1 MKAVGTLNFKIIC
14 YFLLLKSLVGTRK
27 LLVGA
32 NPTGLTRSLEYV
44 DGTLMPD
51 GYFSDVDRTWIGD
64 LVYSTQHPEC
74 LRINKYGNVIKCNT
88 KCTDEN
94 GNGMECEQV
103 LCEKKI
109 APKDTA
115 LCLDKSATVES
126 SKITLNN
133 AVDISIPVRTMSFH
147 HCRWFDKI
155 LLP

>member
-1 MKAVGTLNFKIIC
+1 M
-14 YFLLLKSLVGTRK
+14 
-27 LLVGA
+27 GA
-32 NPTGLTRSLEYV
+32 KPNGLTRSLEYV
-44 DGTLMPD
+44 DGSIMPD
-51 GYFSDVDRTWIGD
+51 GYFSDVDKTWIGD

-109 APKDTA
+109 APKDIA

-126 SKITLNN
+126 SKITLDN
-133 AVDISIPVRTMSFH
+133 AVDISIPVRTRSFYHSRCFDNIYCHNMSSNLKRFFSFH
-147 HCRWFDKI
+147 LRRNTS
-155 LLP
+155 

>member
-1 MKAVGTLNFKIIC
+1 
-14 YFLLLKSLVGTRK
+14 
-27 LLVGA
+27 
-32 NPTGLTRSLEYV
+32 
-44 DGTLMPD
+44 MPD
-51 GYFSDVDRTWIGD
+51 GYFSDVDKTWIGD

-126 SKITLNN
+126 SKMALDN
-133 AVDISIPVRTMSFH
+133 AFDISIPVRTISLY
-147 HCRWFDKI
+147 HCICFDKI
-155 LLP
+155 IYYHNISSNLRCIFLFICAEILHDLP